1 MKIIKGKQLA
11 ANLNSDL
18 SNKIAQLKFKYGKTP
33 YLVVIIVGDNPASH
47 VYVRNKEKKALEV
60 GIKSLIVNLDK
71 DIEEKNLLNTIHKY
85 NDNDEV
91 DGILVQLPLPAH
103 INTNRIIDEIRL

>member
-1 MKIIKGKQLA
+1 MKIINGKQIA

-18 SNKIAQLKFKYGKTP
+18 SNKIAQFKLAHGKTP

-60 GIKSLIVNLDK
+60 GIKSLIVR
-71 DIEEKNLLNTIHKY
+71 LL
-85 NDNDEV
+85 V
-91 DGILVQLPLPAH
+91 
-103 INTNRIIDEIRL
+103 